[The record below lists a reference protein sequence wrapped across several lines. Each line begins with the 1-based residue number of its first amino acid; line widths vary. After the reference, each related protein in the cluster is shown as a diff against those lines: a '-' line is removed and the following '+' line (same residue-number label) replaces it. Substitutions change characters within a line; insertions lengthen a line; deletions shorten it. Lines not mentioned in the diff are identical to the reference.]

1 MREAGCCLLVG
12 LAGSLSER
20 MLQLARPEVNPMT
33 TASVDHCVDRLNSLL
48 RGEISAVETFSQ
60 AIEKVG
66 DGHASDATALRA
78 IAQEHGENAQSLREA
93 IWELGGDANDFS
105 GPWGAWAKTVAG
117 VAMLFGDATALKA
130 LKEGEEHG
138 LKDYEEAVDDVD
150 EASRA
155 LFRTRL
161 IPSQQRHIA
170 TLDGMIRKVEAESGL
185 H

>member
-1 MREAGCCLLVG
+1 MPIACLL
-12 LAGSLSER
+12 
-20 MLQLARPEVNPMT
+20 
-33 TASVDHCVDRLNSLL
+33 
-48 RGEISAVETFSQ
+48 TFGRNESKSQ
-60 AIEKVG
+60 ATPEILLHK
-66 DGHASDATALRA
+66 ADA
-78 IAQEHGENAQSLREA
+78 
-93 IWELGGDANDFS
+93 GGRLPS
-105 GPWGAWAKTVAG
+105 
-117 VAMLFGDATALKA
+117 LKA